1 MKKALI
7 IALAM
12 GAGVLAG
19 NPAVAASGS
28 TPPLIGHEPRIGQE
42 TSIPF
47 VNHGGIRNWQVVD
60 DDMVLVEG
68 TGHKW
73 YKVEL
78 FGPCNGLRFTNIA
91 LGFETRGVDS
101 FDRFSAIRTRDG
113 RCAVKSVTV
122 AAPPAK
128 KARKG

>member
-7 IALAM
+7 MALAM
-12 GAGVLAG
+12 GASVLAG
-19 NPAVAASGS
+19 HPAVAASRP
-28 TPPLIGHEPRIGQE
+28 TAPKIGQE

-60 DDMVLVEG
+60 DDTLLVEG
-68 TGHKW
+68 TGNRW
-73 YKVEL
+73 YRVEL
-78 FGPCNGLRFTNIA
+78 FRPCIGLRFTGIA
-91 LGFETRGVDS
+91 LGFETRGIDS

-128 KARKG
+128 KAPKGKARQR